1 MSVIRIIQVELAIA
15 ISKIVRVPSSIIVV
29 VEGIILVSN
38 LLLSTVDDS
47 LSIIRVFFGQL
58 KDHSFHL
65 VDATFAV
72 Y

>member
-1 MSVIRIIQVELAIA
+1 VSVIRRIQVELAIA

-29 VEGIILVSN
+29 IESIILVSN
-38 LLLSTVDDS
+38 LLLGTVNNP
-47 LSIIRVFFGQL
+47 LSIVRVFFGQL